1 MPTKE
6 KLVLHLSSVQQ
17 GLDSRAF
24 HMESVPGVGRGI
36 RPVLIAAHGIDGYRN
51 GVQLISIRRYKNRI
65 IRILMT
71 PAMIFRILGTRGD
84 IYQFHDPEL
93 LFVGLLVKVVF
104 RKKVVYDVCEDY
116 PSMMLTKTCIP
127 SALRPMVAKMVSRLE
142 WLAGSLL
149 DGIVAADP
157 ATLRRFA
164 KVGHARK
171 CVFYNFPKIDLFPE
185 PQPQEPRFDIVYR
198 GGLSERAGTLVLLE
212 AVAELIKQN
221 RAVSLLLIG
230 YFDDSHT
237 ERIVRGRIHALQSQM
252 TIELRGRLEHQ
263 AMASALSEA
272 RIGIC
277 PLRPIPKFLRNIPV
291 KVWEYW
297 ACGLPVIATD
307 LPPIR
312 PFFRTE
318 AGLLVKPD
326 DPQQLVTAI
335 LRLLDNPEEAQRMG
349 ARGRRAVVERLNN
362 QTQMRGLLT
371 FYGKILNSR
380 ISSVLETQ
388 VAL

>member
-1 MPTKE
+1 MLAQE
-6 KLVLHLSSVQQ
+6 KLVLHLSSVQR

-24 HMESVPGVGRGI
+24 HMESVPSVGRGI
-36 RPVLIAAHGIDGYRN
+36 RPVLMAAHGIDGYRN
-51 GVQLISIRRYKNRI
+51 GVQLISIPRYRSRI
-65 IRILMT
+65 VRILMT
-71 PAMIFRILGTRGD
+71 PAMIFRLIGTRGD

-93 LFVGLLVKVVF
+93 LFVGLLLKVGF

-116 PSMMLTKTCIP
+116 PSMMLTKPCIP
-127 SALRPMVAKMVSRLE
+127 HALRPMVARMVSRLE
-142 WLAGSLL
+142 WLAGKSL
-149 DGIVAADP
+149 DGIVAADS

-164 KVGHARK
+164 KVGRGRK

-185 PQPQEPRFDIVYR
+185 PRAQKPRFDIVYR
-198 GGLSERAGTLVLLE
+198 GGLSERAGTLLLLE
-212 AVAELIKQN
+212 AVSALIKQN
-221 RAVSLLLIG
+221 RAVSVLLIG
-230 YFDDSHT
+230 YFDDAQT
-237 ERIVRGRIHALQSQM
+237 ERMVRGRIRALQSQT

-312 PFFRTE
+312 PFFRTG
-318 AGLLVKPD
+318 AGLLVQPD
-326 DPQQLVTAI
+326 DPQQLAAAI
-335 LRLLDNPEEAQRMG
+335 LRLLDNPEQAQQMG

-362 QTQMRGLLT
+362 HTQMRGLLS
-371 FYGKILNSR
+371 FYAKILKLSPQTA
-380 ISSVLETQ
+380 S
-388 VAL
+388 